1 MTGFIRGL
9 FGSKRK
15 QGSGKNAS
23 DAAKKPKSYFL
34 SADDAKTYG
43 DIDYM
48 RTAKSVKRTFPKTKT
63 NQGEFSL
70 TKTVSAMEDARSSDQ
85 ETAST
90 FGQPVSTNNS
100 APQPTFKDEEKTEQR
115 RRSDTSMDMFRNMAR
130 DIRKK

>member
-15 QGSGKNAS
+15 QGAGENANT
-23 DAAKKPKSYFL
+23 AAKKPKAYFL
-34 SADDAKTYG
+34 DSDDAKTFG

-48 RTAKSVKRTFPKTKT
+48 KTAKSVKRTFPKTKT

-70 TKTVSAMEDARSSDQ
+70 TKNVSAMEDGSPNR
-85 ETAST
+85 ETPPT

-100 APQPTFKDEEKTEQR
+100 APQPTFKEEDKTDQR